1 MAPDGIAVNANTG
14 TTEWNFGYKNE
25 DGYSSFALLS
35 GHQIVPL
42 EVKSVGKISIT
53 WVIEILR
60 ERERDCNS
68 PQDENWTYR

>member
-14 TTEWNFGYKNE
+14 TTELNFGYKN

-42 EVKSVGKISIT
+42 EVTSAGKISIT
-53 WVIEILR
+53 
-60 ERERDCNS
+60 
-68 PQDENWTYR
+68 